1 MDIGIL
7 GPVEV
12 SIDGRMLQLGGPRT
26 HAVLAALCL
35 DAGKM
40 VSTDRLIEVLWGEHP
55 PATARSQVQICVSTL
70 RRVFAAAAGPGGP
83 QVLIET
89 RPPGYALTLTGARL
103 DARLFE
109 ERAAQ
114 AARLADDGALHEAAG
129 LFRTALELWRGP
141 PLAGLHGE
149 LLEASA
155 RHLDERRLAVLER
168 RIDVDLQLGR
178 HAELVAELGELIVQH
193 PLHEWFYG
201 ALMTALH
208 RCGRRARAL
217 EVYRRARA
225 VLVEELGIEPGAE
238 LRRIEQLVLAGA
250 PEGPV
255 PPEPPP
261 REPGRDGAEPRPAQP
276 AEPRPAQPAETPQP
290 PGGEPPRAARP
301 RPVPPNQLPLDTAD
315 FTGRATEVARVTAA
329 VTGTAGHSA
338 TRQPAIVAIAGPGGV
353 GKSALALHVAH
364 ALRHAFPDGT
374 LYANLS
380 DGTQPVHP
388 AEILGRFL
396 RALGVNGLSIPGG
409 VDSLGEIYRD
419 LISDRRILIVL
430 DSAVDETQVL
440 PLLPGNE
447 PAAVIVTSRQRLT
460 ALPGAMHV
468 SLDVLPPE
476 PSVDLLAAV
485 VGTAGAAGT
494 GRDDAALA
502 ELATLCGGL
511 PLALRIAG
519 ARLASRPHWKP
530 SRLIGRMRDET
541 RRLDELEHGALGV
554 RASIAVSYSGLG
566 PGAQRLLRLL
576 ACLDT
581 PEFGAWVAAALLD
594 VALDDAEDLVD
605 DLVGAHLLAVL
616 AETPDGPG
624 RFRLHDLVRVF
635 ARERA
640 QSEEPDGQRTA
651 AVRRALAGW
660 LHLAEEAH
668 RREYG
673 GRYTILH
680 GTEPRWALPGSAAAA
695 LLEQPIRWLE
705 AERQA
710 LTAAVR
716 QAVRNRWDE
725 LAWDLAL
732 TLVTLFEARSYLV
745 DWRESAELALAL
757 ARQVDNR
764 RGMAAMQYTLGALD
778 IVEQRYA
785 GAGDRLRQALDGF
798 TACGDHHGRGLVL
811 RNLAFLDRI
820 TGRPDLARAGYE
832 QALPILREAGDQ
844 IAVAHVLCSLAAL
857 RLEAGDA
864 NQAQKI
870 LDDALVI
877 TQIAGSRRV
886 QGQVL
891 FRLGEVHLVRD
902 ELDRAAEAFHQVLR
916 LTRDQGDRLGEAYAL
931 LGLGK
936 VRHREARH
944 GPAETALSQAL
955 QLAEELGD
963 RLVQAHALL
972 ALGLLDVAR
981 DEPARA
987 GERLDAAVRTFGAV
1001 GATVQQVNALVVLG
1015 EQRLRLGDTHGAMR
1029 AAVSAGTLLGDVDR
1043 DDDTAETRGLR
1054 QRISAL
1060 IPPA

>member
-12 SIDGRMLQLGGPRT
+12 SVDGRSLQLGGPRT
-26 HAVLAALCL
+26 HSVLAVLCL
-35 DAGKM
+35 EAGRM
-40 VSTDRLIEVLWGEHP
+40 VPTDRLIEVLWGEHP

-70 RRVFAAAAGPGGP
+70 RRVFAAAAPAGPL
-83 QVLIET
+83 VVIET
-89 RPPGYALTLTGARL
+89 RPPGYALMLTGARL
-103 DARLFE
+103 DARQFE

-114 AARLADDGALHEAAG
+114 ATRLVADGALHEAAG
-129 LFRTALELWRGP
+129 VFRSALELWRGP
-141 PLAGLHGE
+141 PLAGLTGPI
-149 LLEASA
+149 LEASA
-155 RHLDERRLAVLER
+155 LHLEERRLAVLER
-168 RIDVDLQLGR
+168 RIEVELQIGR
-178 HAELVAELGELIVQH
+178 HAELVGELGELILQH

-208 RCGRRARAL
+208 RSGRRAKAL
-217 EVYRRARA
+217 DVYRQART
-225 VLVEELGIEPGAE
+225 VLVDELGLEPGAE

-250 PEGPV
+250 QEGRERAEV
-255 PPEPPP
+255 PAAGNPP
-261 REPGRDGAEPRPAQP
+261 
-276 AEPRPAQPAETPQP
+276 TP
-290 PGGEPPRAARP
+290 ARP
-301 RPVPPNQLPLDTAD
+301 RPVPMADDSPRAARSRPVPPNLLPLDTAD
-315 FTGRATEVARVTAA
+315 FTGRAAEVARVTSA
-329 VTGTAGHSA
+329 VTGATGRSA
-338 TRQPAIVAIAGPGGV
+338 TRQPAIVAISGPGGV

-364 ALRHAFPDGT
+364 SLRAAFSDGT

-380 DGTQPVHP
+380 DGTWPVQPV
-388 AEILGRFL
+388 EILGRFL
-396 RALGVNGLSIPGG
+396 RALGVNGLAIPGG
-409 VDSLGEIYRD
+409 VDALGEVYRD
-419 LISDRRILIVL
+419 LISDRRMLILL
-430 DSAVDETQVL
+430 DSAVNETQVL

-447 PAAVIVTSRQRLT
+447 PAAVIVTSRHRLT
-460 ALPGAMHV
+460 ALPGAEHV

-485 VGTAGAAGT
+485 VGAARA
-494 GRDDAALA
+494 GRDDPALT
-502 ELATLCGGL
+502 ELALLCGGL

-566 PGAQRLLRLL
+566 PDAQRLLRLL
-576 ACLDT
+576 ACLDA
-581 PEFGAWVAAALLD
+581 PEFGSWAAAALLD

-616 AETPDGPG
+616 AETPDGPV
-624 RFRLHDLVRVF
+624 RFRLLDLVRVF

-640 QSEEPDGQRTA
+640 QSEEPDDQRAA

-660 LHLAEEAH
+660 LYLAEEAH

-673 GRYTILH
+673 GQYTVLH
-680 GTEPRWALPGSAAAA
+680 GTEPRWALPKSATAA
-695 LLEQPIRWLE
+695 LLEQPLSWLE

-710 LTAAVR
+710 LTAALR

-757 ARQVDNR
+757 VRQLNNR
-764 RGMAAMQYTLGALD
+764 RGIAAMQYSLGALH
-778 IVEQRYA
+778 IVEQRHA
-785 GAGDRLRQALDGF
+785 DARDRLRQALDGF
-798 TACGDHHGRGLVL
+798 TACDDHHGRGLVL

-820 TGRPDLARAGYE
+820 AGRPDLARRGYE

-844 IAVAHVLCSLAAL
+844 IAVAHVLSSLAAL
-857 RLEAGDA
+857 RLDAGDA

-870 LDDALVI
+870 LDDALAI

-886 QGQVL
+886 EGQVL
-891 FRLGEVHLVRD
+891 FRLGEVYLRRD
-902 ELDRAAEAFHQVLR
+902 ELDRGAEAFHQVLR
-916 LTRDQGDRLGEAYAL
+916 LTRDHGDRLGEAYAL
-931 LGLGK
+931 LGLGR
-936 VRHREARH
+936 VRHREGRH
-944 GPAETALSQAL
+944 GAAETALSQVL
-955 QLAEELGD
+955 QLAEGLGD
-963 RLVQAHALL
+963 RLVEAHARQ
-972 ALGLLDVAR
+972 ALGMLDIER

-987 GERLDAAVRTFGAV
+987 GEWLTAAARTFGAV

-1015 EQRLRLGDTHGAMR
+1015 ELRLRLGDTHGAMR
-1029 AAVSAGTLLGDVDR
+1029 AAVSAGALLGDVDR
-1043 DDDTAETRGLR
+1043 DDDTAEVRGLR
-1054 QRISAL
+1054 QRISEL
-1060 IPPA
+1060 TPPA

>member
-12 SIDGRMLQLGGPRT
+12 SVDGRTVQLGGPRT

-35 DAGKM
+35 EAGRM
-40 VSTDRLIEVLWGEHP
+40 VPTDRLIEVLWGEHP
-55 PATARSQVQICVSTL
+55 PATARSQVHICVSTL
-70 RRVFAAAAGPGGP
+70 RRVFAAAASTGPLA
-83 QVLIET
+83 VIET
-89 RPPGYALTLTGARL
+89 RPPGYALTLIGARL

-109 ERAAQ
+109 EQAVQ
-114 AARLADDGALHEAAG
+114 AAKLAADGALHEAAG

-141 PLAGLHGE
+141 PLAGLRGE
-149 LLEASA
+149 ILEASA
-155 RHLDERRLAVLER
+155 RLLDERRLAVLER
-168 RIDVDLQLGR
+168 RIDVDLRLGR
-178 HAELVAELGELIVQH
+178 HAGLVGELGELIVLH

-225 VLVEELGIEPGAE
+225 VLVDELGIEPGAE
-238 LRRIEQLVLAGA
+238 LRRIEQLVLAGGSEPTEESRQRQRTQEPLQRQRTQA
-250 PEGPV
+250 ATVE
-255 PPEPPP
+255 EPPKV
-261 REPGRDGAEPRPAQP
+261 
-276 AEPRPAQPAETPQP
+276 T
-290 PGGEPPRAARP
+290 RP
-301 RPVPPNQLPLDTAD
+301 RQVPPNQLPLDTAD
-315 FTGRATEVARVTAA
+315 FTGRAAEVARIASA
-329 VTGTAGHSA
+329 VTGRSA
-338 TRQPAIVAIAGPGGV
+338 TRQPAIVAIAGPGGI

-364 ALRHAFPDGT
+364 DLRHAFPDGT

-396 RALGVNGLSIPGG
+396 RALGVNGLAIPGG

-419 LISDRRILIVL
+419 LISDRRMLVLL

-460 ALPGAMHV
+460 ALPGAVHV
-468 SLDVLPPE
+468 SLDVLPPG

-485 VGTAGAAGT
+485 VGSVRTGDDEARA
-494 GRDDAALA
+494 GRDETRAGHDEALT
-502 ELATLCGGL
+502 ELAALCGGL

-581 PEFGAWVAAALLD
+581 PEFGAWIAAALLD
-594 VALDDAEDLVD
+594 VPLDDAEDLVD

-616 AETPDGPG
+616 AETPDGQG

-651 AVRRALAGW
+651 AVRRALASW

-673 GRYTILH
+673 GQYTILH
-680 GTEPRWALPGSAAAA
+680 GTEPRWTLRSGAVAN

-757 ARQVDNR
+757 VRQVDNR

-811 RNLAFLDRI
+811 RNLAFLNRI
-820 TGRPDLARAGYE
+820 TGRPDLARLGYE
-832 QALPILREAGDQ
+832 EALPILRDAGDQ
-844 IAVAHVLCSLAAL
+844 VAVAHVLCSLAAL

-891 FRLGEVHLVRD
+891 FRLGEVHLLRE
-902 ELDRAAEAFHQVLR
+902 ELDRGAEAFHEVLR
-916 LTRDQGDRLGEAYAL
+916 LTRDLGDRLGEAYAL
-931 LGLGK
+931 LGLGR
-936 VRHREARH
+936 VRHREQRH
-944 GPAETALSQAL
+944 GAADTALSQAL

-963 RLVQAHALL
+963 QLVQARVLL
-972 ALGLLDVAR
+972 AFGMLDIER
-981 DEPARA
+981 DSPARA
-987 GERLDAAVRTFGAV
+987 GERLTAAARTFGAV
-1001 GATVQQVNALVVLG
+1001 GALVQQVNALVVLG
-1015 EQRLRLGDTHGAMR
+1015 ELRLRCGDTHGAMR
-1029 AAVSAGTLLGDVDR
+1029 AAVSAGTLLGDADR
-1043 DDDTAETRGLR
+1043 DDDTAEARGLR
-1054 QRISAL
+1054 RRISEL
-1060 IPPA
+1060 TPPA